1 MAARLANVIRKR
13 RSICVILHAA
23 SVTLIDGKQYTT
35 HGPQTVMGFFL
46 GPAWLLADP
55 RRVPFPIAP
64 TFGMG
69 SSCLSA

>member
-35 HGPQTVMGFFL
+35 QTVMGFFL